1 VWHRDRGILLD
12 VLAGHGSG
20 SVNSVAW
27 NPRNTQ
33 MFASCSD
40 DRTIR
45 LWEPSA
51 GGADG
56 DSSSRLAHRT
66 ADDRNHESELNGK
79 GKGKGRESWV
89 EDIPAS

>member
-1 VWHRDRGILLD
+1 
-12 VLAGHGSG
+12 
-20 SVNSVAW
+20 
-27 NPRNTQ
+27 

-40 DRTIR
+40 DHTIR

-66 ADDRNHESELNGK
+66 ADDRSHESELSGK
-79 GKGKGRESWV
+79 GKGKGRESRV
-89 EDIPAS
+89 EDTPAS